1 MVIHKPHLLTTLD
14 IWSPRYSDKYGD
26 TAEWVVLVADYKLQ
40 QASPVV
46 LINFTKSKHLKGQ
59 RFAINRQEALGSP
72 LDTNGKIA
80 CRAIPF
86 SSLESWETAEEV
98 RDLALSLFDN

>member
-1 MVIHKPHLLTTLD
+1 MTINKPHLLTTID
-14 IWSPRYSDKYGD
+14 IWSPRYSDKYSDEGQ
-26 TAEWVVLVADYKLQ
+26 WMVLVADYKLQ

-46 LINFTKSKHLKGQ
+46 LISFTKAKHLKGQ
-59 RFAINRQEALGSP
+59 RFCITREKALSCV

-86 SSLESWETAEEV
+86 DSLESWETAEEV
-98 RDLALSLFDN
+98 RDVALSIWQD